1 MLRVMPDEPKP
12 RGRPRRGYHHG
23 DLRNALIS
31 AARRLIAERGPT
43 GFVMADA
50 ARAAD
55 VAPSAPYR
63 HFPSREALL
72 AAVIEEGFRDLAA
85 RLRAARLDRNL
96 TPLRALDAVCGA
108 YLAAARDEPATF
120 VAMFDRQ
127 LAPPPHLR
135 RQEDADAPDERAAET
150 LAFEE
155 LAMAVDAV
163 IRTAPADARPP
174 TLMVAHHIWMLCHGA
189 AVLFADGGRPAPAD
203 ADALLETAVGVHLR
217 GLGLL
222 PG

>member
-1 MLRVMPDEPKP
+1 MLPGMPEQDGP
-12 RGRPRRGYHHG
+12 RGKSRRGYHHG
-23 DLRNALIS
+23 DLRNALIR

-63 HFPSREALL
+63 HFANREALL
-72 AAVIEEGFRDLAA
+72 ASVVEEGFRDLAA
-85 RLRAARLDRNL
+85 RLRGARLDPAL
-96 TPLRALDAVCGA
+96 TPLRALDAVCRA
-108 YLAAARDEPATF
+108 YLDAARAEPATF
-120 VAMFDRQ
+120 LAMFDRRVAA
-127 LAPPPHLR
+127 APAGEAAAS
-135 RQEDADAPDERAAET
+135 ED

-155 LAMAVDAV
+155 LALAVDAV
-163 IRTAPADARPP
+163 LRTAAPEARPP

-189 AVLFADGGRPAPAD
+189 AVLFADSARPAPAGVE
-203 ADALLETAVGVHLR
+203 ALLETAVGVHLR

-222 PG
+222 PP